1 MSDPAPQ
8 QIELKLQSLQ
18 QMFNSMDPSPFH
30 RRDLDHDAEEF
41 IVSWMMEHPLRSRVE
56 LVVHVEEPPAEPD
69 GAALLRDAIHNYFE
83 YRADLNHNEVRRLL
97 REGTVNFILAVL
109 FLALCLFAG
118 RAIEERF
125 GTGGGITRE
134 GLTILGWVAM
144 WRPLD
149 IFLYRWWPLHRRG
162 KYFHK
167 LAVMPLEV
175 RVGQAGAG
183 PAAAGR
189 SQ

>member
-41 IVSWMMEHPLRSRVE
+41 IVSWMMEHPLHSPVA
-56 LVVHVEEPPAEPD
+56 LVVHVEQPPPEPD
-69 GAALLRDAIHNYFE
+69 AGALLRDAIHNYFD
-83 YRADLNHNEVRRLL
+83 YRATLNRNDVRRLL
-97 REGTVNFILAVL
+97 REGTVNFILATA
-109 FLALCLFAG
+109 FLIFCTFAG
-118 RAIEERF
+118 RAIEARF
-125 GTGGGITRE
+125 GTGGAITRE

-162 KYFHK
+162 LFYRK
-167 LAVMPLEV
+167 LAAMPVEV
-175 RVGQAGAG
+175 R
-183 PAAAGR
+183 AAQVRA
-189 SQ
+189 